1 MTVAIPSLV
10 QARINAGLGCERPL
24 ESQQVTTAAAHAATL
39 DLLLRCAVALGRAGN
54 RQDTRVLLR
63 HYCAAAESATLSTK
77 LHEESLL
84 LTCRCLYDTVA
95 AASTLASDGVDVSPL
110 TVLLLQLFERL
121 TPSDSG
127 TTSTDVAGDISAQG
141 TEPGV
146 VFFDLV
152 GSTAQLLRLIK
163 TDEDSLTPCGHDGG
177 ERVVRAEELLSWA
190 TAQLAKAPPS
200 MRPMLDVAVARVG
213 RC

>member
-1 MTVAIPSLV
+1 
-10 QARINAGLGCERPL
+10 
-24 ESQQVTTAAAHAATL
+24 
-39 DLLLRCAVALGRAGN
+39 
-54 RQDTRVLLR
+54 
-63 HYCAAAESATLSTK
+63 
-77 LHEESLL
+77 
-84 LTCRCLYDTVA
+84 
-95 AASTLASDGVDVSPL
+95 
-110 TVLLLQLFERL
+110 VLLLQLFERL
-121 TPSDSG
+121 TPSDTG